1 LSLNE
6 EMTLQSSR
14 LQVFITAAILS
25 WSLCGCHDRA
35 TDFTPSR
42 ERAEAALAHAMAAW
56 QAGRPTGELSE
67 SKPVIH
73 VTDNHLQ
80 RKRGLE
86 KYRILGETVARS
98 GRTFIVELTLK
109 SPEEK
114 VKTEYIVVG
123 IDPLWVFRRE
133 DYDLLMHWD
142 HRMPESSPET
152 EKP

>member
-1 LSLNE
+1 
-6 EMTLQSSR
+6 M
-14 LQVFITAAILS
+14 
-25 WSLCGCHDRA
+25 D
-35 TDFTPSR
+35 
-42 ERAEAALAHAMAAW
+42 AW
-56 QAGRPTGELSE
+56 QAGQPAGEIPQ
-67 SKPVIH
+67 SKPAIH
-73 VTDNHLQ
+73 VTDNHQQ
-80 RKRGLE
+80 RQRGLE

-98 GRTFIVELTLK
+98 GRTFVIELTLK

-142 HRMPESSPET
+142 HRMPDLQQET

>member
-1 LSLNE
+1 
-6 EMTLQSSR
+6 MTLLRSR
-14 LQVFITAAILS
+14 LQVLLTVTMLGWFLS
-25 WSLCGCHDRA
+25 GCQDRA

-42 ERAEAALAHAMAAW
+42 ERAETALTQAMAAW
-56 QAGRPTGELSE
+56 QAGQPTGELPN

-80 RKRGLE
+80 RQRGLE

-123 IDPLWVFRRE
+123 VDPLWVFRRE

-142 HRMPESSPET
+142 HRMPKLPAET
-152 EKP
+152 DQP